1 MPKSGWLYKEM
12 NFILVIILEADCFL
26 DQRGRKRKLNTDN
39 SRSGWYIDSPSGGE
53 QIALW
58 GEHLL
63 RVKDPIIKHEATQGL
78 LGQAGFTLTY
88 FHDSLKVPQEL
99 A

>member
-1 MPKSGWLYKEM
+1 MPKSGWLYKERK
-12 NFILVIILEADCFL
+12 FILVIILEADCLL
-26 DQRGRKRKLNTDN
+26 DQREKKKLNTDN
-39 SRSGWYIDSPSGGE
+39 SRSGCYIDSPSGGE

-78 LGQAGFTLTY
+78 LGQAGFILTY
-88 FHDSLKVPQEL
+88 FHDSLEVPHEL
-99 A
+99 P